1 MKYPRLPSL
10 LRALV
15 APWILLTGSL
25 ANFAFAANPPAAPAP
40 AEYDLV
46 VFGASPAGLTAAI
59 AAGRD
64 GSKVLVVEPSY
75 LIGGLMTGG
84 LTKTDVGRGTTIGG
98 IAREFYDRVLKHYTD
113 TYGADSEQVKVTQ
126 KGYNFEPRIAL
137 QIFNEWLRDAGVT
150 VRTKEQLEKIEVR
163 AGRIV
168 SFSTKHY
175 ESGAT
180 FTHRGKFFVDGTYE
194 GDLMAQ
200 AGVLYRVGREA
211 RSEYNEPLAGITA
224 GPAEYLGKGDHRVQA
239 YNIRGTITDN
249 PALLVP
255 IEKPKNY
262 YRDAHVRFIE
272 QVNTHQLKT
281 IDDLFP
287 LKWRWAMING
297 KGDPN
302 IADFYGANSGYSE
315 GDYEQRARITAK
327 VQDYWLSLWY
337 MLQHDPELP
346 EAFKRDAR
354 RYGLPKDEYAESNH
368 VTPHIYVRVARRM
381 LGRYFLTQHDVQYDR
396 RKPDT
401 ICLGSY
407 HTDCHPIQVIQTD
420 DGPRLEGE
428 FNGSADPYEIPYRS
442 IVPYGVKNL
451 LVVAAV
457 SATHVAYSSVR
468 MEPVFMMIGQ
478 AAGLAARLSLTGD
491 VPVEQVP
498 IAALQA
504 RLTAAGIPLVAPFRP
519 VVEIKANT
527 PPPYHAGQTVEFS
540 VVKKQVESPLTF
552 AWNFDGSGEVQATA
566 EHASYTFK
574 QPTKH
579 TVSLLAQDGD
589 RLQTLPARVEIATG
603 NEPTLDR
610 TVHHSAAK
618 LTGRWSRTRGPEVE
632 YRGQVGLGDEGKGDG
647 GASAVFTTTL
657 PKSGR
662 YRVAIAFPS
671 GMDRATNTAIEVVH
685 AEGTAALK
693 INQRKKPGP
702 YAFQPLGEYRFTA
715 GQPVTVTFKNQGADG
730 TVLIDSVR
738 WIWVGE

>member
-1 MKYPRLPSL
+1 MPFIPPPFPFLRVSGLALLLFAGLSA
-10 LRALV
+10 LRAV
-15 APWILLTGSL
+15 DIPD
-25 ANFAFAANPPAAPAP
+25 PA
-40 AEYDLV
+40 YDLV
-46 VFGASPAGLTAAI
+46 VFGGTPAGLTAAV

-64 GSKVLVVEPSY
+64 GARVVVIEPSY
-75 LIGGLMTGG
+75 LIGGLMSGG
-84 LTKTDVGRGTTIGG
+84 LTKTDVGRGSTIGG
-98 IAREFYDRVLKHYTD
+98 LAREFYGRVLEHYTT
-113 TYGADSEQVKVTQ
+113 TYGADSEQVKSTQ
-126 KGYNFEPRIAL
+126 NGYNFEPRIAL
-137 QIFNEWLRDAGVT
+137 QIFTRWLQEAGVT
-150 VRTKEQLEKIEVR
+150 VHLREQLEDTRVSD
-163 AGRIV
+163 GRVV
-168 SFSTKHY
+168 SLTTRNY
-175 ESGAT
+175 QTGELRT
-180 FTHRGKFFVDGTYE
+180 YRGRFFIDATYE

-200 AGVLYRVGREA
+200 AGVLYRVGRES

-249 PALLVP
+249 PALFVP

-262 YRDAHVRFIE
+262 YRDAHARVIE
-272 QVNTHQLKT
+272 QVNTHKLRT
-281 IDDLFP
+281 IDELFP

-346 EAFKRDAR
+346 EEFKRDAR
-354 RYGLPKDEYAESNH
+354 RYGLPRDEYAESNH

-381 LGRYFLTQHDVQYDR
+381 LGRYMLTQHDVQYDR
-396 RKPDT
+396 HKPDT

-407 HTDCHPIQVIQTD
+407 HTDCHPIQIIQTD

-478 AAGLAARLSLTGD
+478 AAGMASRLSLTGG
-491 VPVEQVP
+491 VPAEQVSL
-498 IAALQA
+498 AALQA

-519 VVEIKANT
+519 VVEIKVNT
-527 PPPYHAGQTVEFS
+527 PPPYQAGQTVEFA
-540 VVKKQVESPLTF
+540 VVKKQEKSPLTQL
-552 AWNFDGSGEVQATA
+552 AWNFDGSGEVQATG
-566 EHASYTFK
+566 EHVSYTFE
-574 QPTKH
+574 QATKH
-579 TVSLLAQDGD
+579 TVSLLAQDAD
-589 RLQTLPARVEIATG
+589 RLQTLPARVEIVTG
-603 NEPTLDR
+603 EELTLDR

-618 LTGRWSRTRGPEVE
+618 RTGRWSRTRGPEVE

-647 GASAVFTTTL
+647 GASATFTTTL
-657 PKSGR
+657 AKSGR

-671 GMDRATNTAIEVVH
+671 GVDRATNTAVEIVH
-685 AEGTAALK
+685 ADGTAGLK

-702 YAFQPLGEYRFTA
+702 YAFQPVAEYRFIA
-715 GQPVTVTFKNQGADG
+715 GQPATVTFNNRGADG
-730 TVLIDSVR
+730 IVLIDSVR
-738 WIWVGE
+738 WVWLGE